1 MLAIGLF
8 QLSLA
13 LDNGLALRPPLAYS
27 TWNFFNTN
35 VNATLVAEL
44 GAALVST
51 GLAALGFTQLNIDS
65 GYLSSRDPA
74 TGKLVANATNFPAG
88 MRVVADD
95 LNAHGLKMG
104 LYTDAVSRA

>member
-95 LNAHGLKMG
+95 LNARGLKMG